1 MAWSG
6 GNNAAPQGGLMGDQS
21 APLIHS
27 WNSLQPSLLLVN
39 TSFPFTWKHAAIVYI
54 FTPLHLPTLPYRSL
68 LTVNPV
74 PPAQPWPHSNST
86 VILNALLKSC
96 QRRFHL
102 VKSYAKLNSTL
113 NSMLFSHS
121 FVQLFDS
128 MDWSMPGLPV
138 PHQLPELCSKSCT
151 SSRWCHP
158 TISFSVIPFSSRLQS
173 FPALGSFQMSQLFTS
188 GGQNIGVSA
197 SASVLPVNIQDW
209 FPLGWTGWISLQSKD
224 SQESS
229 PTPQFKSINSS
240 ALITFRFWFF
250 FSGSVGCSIVSNS
263 VWLHGS
269 QHASLLC
276 PWDSPGKNT
285 GVGSQLWCPDYLG
298 FLFVCLF
305 VFAKTPAYPSSSL
318 TSLEKS
324 LRAMRGHLP
333 SLCLQYVCWIKHSSQ
348 LVGCAFFQLTL
359 PSSHLHNTLMLC
371 GSSLYRDLNNSWQ
384 HKLDHVTLLF
394 KILQWLLS
402 TFRIKLKYLPWPQKK
417 YSKYPYLTTGREINI
432 HIYVSM

>member
-27 WNSLQPSLLLVN
+27 WNSLQPTLLLVN

-138 PHQLPELCSKSCT
+138 PHQLPELCSNSCP

-158 TISFSVIPFSSRLQS
+158 TISFCHPFLLPPSI
-173 FPALGSFQMSQLFTS
+173 FP
-188 GGQNIGVSA
+188 
-197 SASVLPVNIQDW
+197 
-209 FPLGWTGWISLQSKD
+209 
-224 SQESS
+224 
-229 PTPQFKSINSS
+229 SIRVFSNES
-240 ALITFRFWFF
+240 ALHSRWPKYWSFSFSISPSSEYSGLISFRMDWLDLFAVQGLSRVFSNTTVQKHQF
-250 FSGSVGCSIVSNS
+250 FSA
-263 VWLHGS
+263 H
-269 QHASLLC
+269 
-276 PWDSPGKNT
+276 
-285 GVGSQLWCPDYLG
+285 YLQILV
-298 FLFVCLF
+298 FL
-305 VFAKTPAYPSSSL
+305 
-318 TSLEKS
+318 
-324 LRAMRGHLP
+324 
-333 SLCLQYVCWIKHSSQ
+333 
-348 LVGCAFFQLTL
+348 
-359 PSSHLHNTLMLC
+359 
-371 GSSLYRDLNNSWQ
+371 
-384 HKLDHVTLLF
+384 
-394 KILQWLLS
+394 
-402 TFRIKLKYLPWPQKK
+402 
-417 YSKYPYLTTGREINI
+417 
-432 HIYVSM
+432 